1 MNFEMMVIM
10 IQQMIVI
17 QIAQTI
23 HLVTHAQ
30 EVATQPLQSEWK
42 SAKTASLLLLKNAM
56 TETETM
62 MMAETQTEL
71 LRLDG
76 NAQTQLLKLALVL
89 RFVEMVKLSAA
100 NFEMTLE
107 Q

>member
-1 MNFEMMVIM
+1 
-10 IQQMIVI
+10 
-17 QIAQTI
+17 
-23 HLVTHAQ
+23 
-30 EVATQPLQSEWK
+30 
-42 SAKTASLLLLKNAM
+42 
-56 TETETM
+56 

-76 NAQTQLLKLALVL
+76 NVQTQLLKLALVL
-89 RFVEMVKLSAA
+89 RFVEMVKLSVT